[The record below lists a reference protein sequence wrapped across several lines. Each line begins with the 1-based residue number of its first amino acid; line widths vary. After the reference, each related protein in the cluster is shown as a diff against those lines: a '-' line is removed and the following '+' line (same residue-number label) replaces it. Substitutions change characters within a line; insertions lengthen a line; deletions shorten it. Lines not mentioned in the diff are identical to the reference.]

1 MTVSRCRSRRSR
13 GVTRNSFPCSAVT
26 SIHFLGY
33 GYLQMNSTRE
43 IRPKITERIPLTI
56 PISSPRLS
64 AISLKQF
71 FPVSI
76 RGGNMAGKGDV
87 INAIAEQAGI
97 SKKEASAAF
106 DAFVGYISDSC
117 QRGERCAIPGLGSFN
132 VSQRKAR
139 EGRNP
144 RTNEKITIPA
154 SKNVRFK
161 AGKDLR
167 EMVNSPRRAGKTG
180 RK

>member
-1 MTVSRCRSRRSR
+1 
-13 GVTRNSFPCSAVT
+13 
-26 SIHFLGY
+26 
-33 GYLQMNSTRE
+33 
-43 IRPKITERIPLTI
+43 
-56 PISSPRLS
+56 
-64 AISLKQF
+64 
-71 FPVSI
+71 
-76 RGGNMAGKGDV
+76 MAGKGDV
-87 INAIAEQAGI
+87 INNIAEQAGI

-106 DAFVGYISDSC
+106 DAFVSYIAETC
-117 QRGERCAIPGLGSFN
+117 QRGDRCAIPGLGSFA

-167 EMVNSPRRAGKTG
+167 DAVNTPKRGRG

>member
-1 MTVSRCRSRRSR
+1 
-13 GVTRNSFPCSAVT
+13 
-26 SIHFLGY
+26 
-33 GYLQMNSTRE
+33 
-43 IRPKITERIPLTI
+43 
-56 PISSPRLS
+56 
-64 AISLKQF
+64 
-71 FPVSI
+71 
-76 RGGNMAGKGDV
+76 MAGKGDV

-132 VSQRKAR
+132 ISQRRAR

-144 RTNEKITIPA
+144 RTNEKINIPA

-167 EMVNSPRRAGKTG
+167 DMVNSPKRAGKSG

>member
-1 MTVSRCRSRRSR
+1 
-13 GVTRNSFPCSAVT
+13 
-26 SIHFLGY
+26 
-33 GYLQMNSTRE
+33 
-43 IRPKITERIPLTI
+43 
-56 PISSPRLS
+56 
-64 AISLKQF
+64 
-71 FPVSI
+71 
-76 RGGNMAGKGDV
+76 MAGKGDV
-87 INAIAEQAGI
+87 ITAIAEQAGI

-117 QRGERCAIPGLGSFN
+117 QRGERCAIPGLGSVT
-132 VSQRKAR
+132 VSNRKAR

-167 EMVNSPRRAGKTG
+167 DTVNSPKRGGGKGRR
-180 RK
+180 

>member
-1 MTVSRCRSRRSR
+1 
-13 GVTRNSFPCSAVT
+13 
-26 SIHFLGY
+26 
-33 GYLQMNSTRE
+33 
-43 IRPKITERIPLTI
+43 
-56 PISSPRLS
+56 
-64 AISLKQF
+64 
-71 FPVSI
+71 
-76 RGGNMAGKGDV
+76 MAGKGDV

-97 SKKEASAAF
+97 SKKEATSAF

-117 QRGERCAIPGLGSFN
+117 QRGERCAIPGLGSFS

-144 RTNEKITIPA
+144 RTKEKITIPA

-167 EMVNSPRRAGKTG
+167 DQLNAPKKAKGK
-180 RK
+180 K

>member
-1 MTVSRCRSRRSR
+1 MLHA
-13 GVTRNSFPCSAVT
+13 N
-26 SIHFLGY
+26 L
-33 GYLQMNSTRE
+33 E
-43 IRPKITERIPLTI
+43 I
-56 PISSPRLS
+56 
-64 AISLKQF
+64 
-71 FPVSI
+71 
-76 RGGNMAGKGDV
+76 
-87 INAIAEQAGI
+87 
-97 SKKEASAAF
+97 
-106 DAFVGYISDSC
+106 AFVGYIADSC

-144 RTNEKITIPA
+144 RTKEKINIPA

-167 EMVNSPRRAGKTG
+167 ELVNRKGGKSG

>member
-1 MTVSRCRSRRSR
+1 
-13 GVTRNSFPCSAVT
+13 
-26 SIHFLGY
+26 
-33 GYLQMNSTRE
+33 
-43 IRPKITERIPLTI
+43 
-56 PISSPRLS
+56 
-64 AISLKQF
+64 
-71 FPVSI
+71 
-76 RGGNMAGKGDV
+76 MAGKADV

-106 DAFVGYISDSC
+106 DAFVNYISDSC
-117 QRGERCAIPGLGSFN
+117 QRGERCAVPGLGSFN
-132 VSQRKAR
+132 VTQRKAR

-144 RTNEKITIPA
+144 RTNERITIPA

-167 EMVNSPRRAGKTG
+167 EAVNTRRAAKSG

>member
-1 MTVSRCRSRRSR
+1 
-13 GVTRNSFPCSAVT
+13 
-26 SIHFLGY
+26 
-33 GYLQMNSTRE
+33 
-43 IRPKITERIPLTI
+43 
-56 PISSPRLS
+56 
-64 AISLKQF
+64 
-71 FPVSI
+71 
-76 RGGNMAGKGDV
+76 MAGKGDV

-117 QRGERCAIPGLGSFN
+117 QRGERCAVPGLGSFN

-144 RTNEKITIPA
+144 RTNEKIMIPA

-167 EMVNSPRRAGKTG
+167 DSLNAPKRGAKGARR
-180 RK
+180 